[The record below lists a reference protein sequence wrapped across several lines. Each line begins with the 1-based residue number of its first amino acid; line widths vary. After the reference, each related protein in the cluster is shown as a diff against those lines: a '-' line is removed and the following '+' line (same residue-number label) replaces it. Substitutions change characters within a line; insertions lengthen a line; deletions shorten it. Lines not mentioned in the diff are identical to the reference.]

1 MIRTFHIP
9 THTLTHTHLFKYMNH
24 MQRKDFGKAF
34 RTKLA
39 VEHGV
44 LVTVELDI
52 NQILMWDTNC
62 SNGNVNPFEKH
73 VCN

>member
-9 THTLTHTHLFKYMNH
+9 THTLTHTPLQIHEPYAKG
-24 MQRKDFGKAF
+24 KIFGKAF
-34 RTKLA
+34 RTKSA